1 MGTTANDA
9 EVIVLSDDDDDDD
22 EAPENDTPC
31 GESSVYIV
39 EAEDSKE
46 TGNIWIYVRHRPA
59 SVVLMLL

>member
-9 EVIVLSDDDDDDD
+9 EVIVLSDDDD

-39 EAEDSKE
+39 EPEDSKD
-46 TGNIWIYVRHRPA
+46 TGNIWIYFRHPPA
-59 SVVLMLL
+59 SVVLLLL